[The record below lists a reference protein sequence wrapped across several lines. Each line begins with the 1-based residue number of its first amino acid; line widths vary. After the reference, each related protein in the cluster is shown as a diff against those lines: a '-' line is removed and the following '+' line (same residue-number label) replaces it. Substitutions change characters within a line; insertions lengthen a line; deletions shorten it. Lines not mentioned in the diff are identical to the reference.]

1 MGSQLD
7 DFSSFGLGLESKSS
21 SASNHQRYISAST
34 EGIMNGLRLEVSC
47 PLCTFRIPYNTACI
61 ETYPFPP
68 KTTAIGMLG
77 AAAGWSEALFLNNI
91 KRIKYGVLIESPG
104 EESKETAVYFKS
116 YDRDGAEFE
125 QPSPRPGGKP
135 HRMTRSPI
143 IKYFLR
149 RPKWVLYFASDE
161 PGLIE
166 SVYESLNDPKYPVT
180 VSDSE
185 SLFYPERID
194 FARYFASVLPV
205 KTRRLRT
212 VFPKDSISGDLRVG
226 DWIEDSRCLIL
237 PRQYLA
243 PVDFTKE
250 GRSRR
255 AIYLNLVAFS
265 GYELCLE
272 NDVEV
277 YCFGEEQVCL
287 F

>member
-1 MGSQLD
+1 MDSRLDAYSNLRSGS
-7 DFSSFGLGLESKSS
+7 
-21 SASNHQRYISAST
+21 SNNHPDEAYVSVA
-34 EGIMNGLRLEVSC
+34 GGMKGLRLEVTC

-68 KTTAIGMLG
+68 KTTAVGMLG
-77 AAAGWSEALFLNNI
+77 AAAGWGESLFLYNI

-104 EESKETAVYFKS
+104 EKSKETAVYFKS

-125 QPSPRPGGKP
+125 QPSPKPGGKP
-135 HRMTRSPI
+135 HRMTRSPVI
-143 IKYFLR
+143 RYFLR
-149 RPKWVLYFASDE
+149 RPKWVLYFASKE

-166 SVYESLNDPKYPVT
+166 SVYESLNDPKYPIT

-185 SLFYPERID
+185 SLFYPERVE
-194 FARYFASVLPV
+194 FARYFESVLPV
-205 KTRRLRT
+205 KTKRLRT
-212 VFPKDSISGDLRVG
+212 VFPKDAIIGNLKVG
-226 DWIEDSRCLIL
+226 DQIGGNRSLVF

-255 AIYLNLVAFS
+255 AIYMNLVAFS

-272 NDVEV
+272 NEVEV
-277 YCFGEEQVCL
+277 YRFGNEQVCL